1 MRDSLVSQA
10 LIACS
15 CGPCITCLRE
25 QFISNTCE
33 YFTMYFSLG
42 DFLSLWFQ

>member
-1 MRDSLVSQA
+1 MRDKVSP

-25 QFISNTCE
+25 QFI
-33 YFTMYFSLG
+33 
-42 DFLSLWFQ
+42 